1 MIIKYQFP
9 YMGTKN
15 KYTASIVTAD
25 FSRFKKIIFR
35 VLFAKDDVS
44 MSAQLVYSGNLV
56 YTGS

>member
-9 YMGTKN
+9 YMGTEN
-15 KYTASIVTAD
+15 QYTASIVTAD
-25 FSRFKKIIFR
+25 FSRFKKIIFW

-44 MSAQLVYSGNLV
+44 MSAQLAYSGKLI